1 VILSVTIT
9 PNIKNH
15 NMDFKEYLK
24 EASDEPIRLDF
35 TGDTKKKDKP
45 KPKSKGS
52 LVKILR
58 KAFGLKRTQTK

>member
-1 VILSVTIT
+1 
-9 PNIKNH
+9 
-15 NMDFKEYLK
+15 MDFKEYLK

-45 KPKSKGS
+45 KSKGS